1 MNSPLSDVDVMSV
14 QHMLSSWTKT
24 SMTGGRPA
32 SDIGWASR
40 AIRLALCVS
49 SAFKSSFTQS
59 KSKVR
64 QPESNNQGNCVA
76 KPVGQDETIR
86 LYHQH
91 LQVDVCDVSLR
102 CFLASQDA
110 QEVMRV
116 TYWVTNLLTNL
127 LSVGIDF
134 TDVTLVSD
142 DTYRRLYWC
151 DPDDPGESYLVMKVI

>member
-1 MNSPLSDVDVMSV
+1 M
-14 QHMLSSWTKT
+14 
-24 SMTGGRPA
+24 
-32 SDIGWASR
+32 
-40 AIRLALCVS
+40 
-49 SAFKSSFTQS
+49 
-59 KSKVR
+59 R
-64 QPESNNQGNCVA
+64 QPESNNQGNRVA

-134 TDVTLVSD
+134 TDVTLVSE
-142 DTYRRLYWC
+142 DTYRRLHWC
-151 DPDDPGESYLVMKVI
+151 DPDDHNDHDDHGDHDNHDDDHDEYIFWKRIFRECIFWKCIF